1 MANNGEEQVL
11 RGGRTAHA
19 ITRIDDTVRRPPAVN
34 DEFAR
39 ALLLHLERKGFA
51 GAPRFLGVDHG
62 GRRIFSY
69 LPGEVP
75 GDIGHFDDRVITDA
89 ARLIRCYHDATADL
103 FVDKA
108 CLEVGL
114 EVACHNDL
122 SPCNTVFRQGEPYGF
137 IDFDAAAPGTRAWD
151 VGYAAWLWLDLGND
165 DYSHDTQIRRL
176 TLFVNA
182 YGSPL
187 ETRQVAFA
195 ALDRQAL
202 LESEGVRTGRI
213 EMAKWA
219 TACRKATSALLE
231 LLK

>member
-1 MANNGEEQVL
+1 MANSNGERLL

-19 ITRIDDTVRRPPAVN
+19 VTRVGDTVRRTPALN

-39 ALLLHLERKGFA
+39 ALLLHLERRGFA

-75 GDIGHFDDRVITDA
+75 GDLGHFDDRVIMDA
-89 ARLIRCYHDATADL
+89 ARLIRRYHDATVDL
-103 FVDKA
+103 FVGKA
-108 CLEVGL
+108 WLEVGL

-122 SPCNTVFRQGEPYGF
+122 SPCNTVFREGEPYSF
-137 IDFDAAAPGTRAWD
+137 IDFDAAAPGTRVWD

-165 DYSHDTQIRRL
+165 NYPQGEQIRRL
-176 TLFVNA
+176 NLFVNA
-182 YGSPL
+182 YGAPL
-187 ETRQVAFA
+187 EIRQVALA

-202 LESEGVRTGRI
+202 LESEGFHTGRI
-213 EMAKWA
+213 EMANWA
-219 TACRKATSALLE
+219 AACRSATSAIVE
-231 LLK
+231 LLN